1 MLSTETTKL
10 SNNLS
15 TLWCDTHVVA
25 NSISSV
31 TVELLQKQGFHEL
44 KVVNGDTRVR
54 MQSLWSKKSSSAQ
67 NADEC
72 YEQSKSLIQ
81 QDAHFVGYIEEEV
94 MELDEPITPTPFN
107 EDVWGK
113 LLPILAPSP
122 CPDNMI
128 KACDIHLS
136 LHNVNPLID
145 QKLLNAGFYFLE
157 LYKPSI
163 GNVRIYTMQT
173 QKPKK
178 GREILNQLQ
187 QVVSLGGGVE
197 GFLKFEITKNLYNQ
211 GFSLPPILMG

>member
-1 MLSTETTKL
+1 MLSTEATKL
-10 SNNLS
+10 SNKLT

-31 TVELLQKQGFHEL
+31 TVELLQKQGFYEL
-44 KVVNGDTRVR
+44 KVVDGDARVR
-54 MQSLWSKKSSSAQ
+54 MQSLWSKKSSSPQ

-72 YEQSKSLIQ
+72 FEKSKLLLQ
-81 QDAHFVGYIEEEV
+81 QDINFVGYVEEEV
-94 MELDEPITPTPFN
+94 MELDESIKPTPFN
-107 EDVWGK
+107 EEIWDEM
-113 LLPILAPSP
+113 LPSLVPSP
-122 CPDNMI
+122 CPDNMV

-157 LYKPSI
+157 LYKPNI

-178 GREILNQLQ
+178 GREILHQLQ

-211 GFSLPPILMG
+211 GFSLPPILME

>member
-1 MLSTETTKL
+1 MLSIENTKL
-10 SNNLS
+10 SDNLS
-15 TLWCDTHVVA
+15 TSRCDTHVVA
-25 NSISSV
+25 NSISLV
-31 TVELLQKQGFHEL
+31 TVELLQKQGFYEL
-44 KVVNGDTRVR
+44 KVVDGDTRVR

-67 NADEC
+67 DADEC
-72 YEQSKSLIQ
+72 FDKSKSLLQ
-81 QDAHFVGYIEEEV
+81 QDINFLGYIEEEV
-94 MELDEPITPTPFN
+94 MELDESIKPTPFN
-107 EDVWGK
+107 EEIWDK
-113 LLPILAPSP
+113 MLPSLAPSP
-122 CPDNMI
+122 CPDNMV

-157 LYKPSI
+157 LYKPNI

-178 GREILNQLQ
+178 GRELLHQLQ

-211 GFSLPPILMG
+211 GFSLPPILME